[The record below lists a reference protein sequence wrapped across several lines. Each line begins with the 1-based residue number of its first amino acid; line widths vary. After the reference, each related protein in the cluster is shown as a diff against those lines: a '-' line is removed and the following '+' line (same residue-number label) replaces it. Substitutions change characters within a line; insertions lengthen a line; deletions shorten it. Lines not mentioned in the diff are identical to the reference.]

1 MPFRLSET
9 LMAAMEGGNPVIHLL
24 HLDELRPSFFMFI
37 CSNCNCDIC
46 EKISLQGYWSPVETL
61 IFQTILDHSDGCQDG
76 RALVVDV
83 GAHVGYFSLLSAA
96 YGCRVASFEPNG
108 LALKYLEA
116 SKDFNNFGN
125 ISIHPEGVGE
135 DVTEAVYTETDTWA
149 LNNFGATKRR
159 QLAEVSSTDTTLRRV
174 SDRSSGMRFA
184 STNNQTMEVA
194 KSVRRKSNVQSDD
207 DTAPAKD
214 HHSQFRGRRMLGT
227 VRVTQLDR
235 VVNESVLLLK
245 IDTEGYETKVIAGA
259 KALLSQHRVAN
270 VLVEVK
276 QANTQRKRDF
286 LWNLANAGGFL
297 HVYNWLEIE
306 AKLDG
311 PIHLFDLQNAS
322 LVDVSRIVR
331 SRDYYSDFQFQDFW
345 FSRAPLPW
353 I

>member
-1 MPFRLSET
+1 
-9 LMAAMEGGNPVIHLL
+9 MEGGNPVIHLL

-46 EKISLQGYWSPVETL
+46 EKIRVQGYWSPVETL

-116 SKDFNNFGN
+116 SKDFNNFGK
-125 ISIHPEGVGE
+125 ISIHAEGVGK

-149 LNNFGATKRR
+149 LNNFGTTKRR
-159 QLAEVSSTDTTLRRV
+159 QLAEVSSTDTTILRRG
-174 SDRSSGMRFA
+174 SDRVSGMRFA
-184 STNNQTMEVA
+184 STNDQIMEVA
-194 KSVRRKSNVQSDD
+194 KSVQRKGNVVQLDD
-207 DTAPAKD
+207 NTDIPAKD
-214 HHSQFRGRRMLGT
+214 HHSQFRRRRILGT

-245 IDTEGYETKVIAGA
+245 IDTEGYEMNVIAGA

-276 QANTQRKRDF
+276 EANTQRKRDF
-286 LWNLANAGGFL
+286 LWNLANAGGFS

-311 PIHLFDLQNAS
+311 PLRLFDLQNAT
-322 LVDVSRIVR
+322 LVDVTRIVR
-331 SRDYYSDFQFQDFW
+331 SRDYNSDIQFQDFW

>member
-9 LMAAMEGGNPVIHLL
+9 LMAAMENGNPVIHLL

-37 CSNCNCDIC
+37 CSNCKCDIC

-96 YGCRVASFEPNG
+96 YGCRVASFEPNAM
-108 LALKYLEA
+108 ALKYLQA
-116 SKDFNNFGN
+116 SKDFNNFRN
-125 ISIHPEGVGE
+125 ISIHPEGVGK

-159 QLAEVSSTDTTLRRV
+159 QLAEVNSTDTTLRRV

-184 STNNQTMEVA
+184 SINDQSMDVA
-194 KSVRRKSNVQSDD
+194 KSVRRQRNVQLDG
-207 DTAPAKD
+207 DTVPAKD
-214 HHSQFRGRRMLGT
+214 HHSQFRRRRILGT

-245 IDTEGYETKVIAGA
+245 IDTEGYETNVVEGA

-286 LWNLANAGGFL
+286 LWNLANAGGFS

-311 PIHLFDLQNAS
+311 PFHLFDLQNAS

-331 SRDYYSDFQFQDFW
+331 SRDYDSDLQFQDFW